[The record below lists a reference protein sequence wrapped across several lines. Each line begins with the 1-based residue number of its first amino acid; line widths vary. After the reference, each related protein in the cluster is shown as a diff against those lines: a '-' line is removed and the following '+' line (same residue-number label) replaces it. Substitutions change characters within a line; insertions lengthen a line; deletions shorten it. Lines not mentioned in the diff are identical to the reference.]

1 MVDRLETDL
10 RAALLERASEVPAS
24 SVARV
29 TRGDYRPRT
38 RVFRR
43 PIALG
48 AIAGAGGAA
57 GIVAAV
63 ALLGAGVSNAFA
75 GWAAQPAPVSPA
87 QLRVAAA
94 RCRAQSPIGG
104 LPLVLSDGRGP
115 FAFVI
120 FANRLDSV
128 ACISGPSFTSASGSV
143 SSIAVSVTAGQV
155 SLTTAHQTIRDGQRY
170 SFADGHSGSGVTGV
184 KLLLDDGSTVV
195 ATVGN
200 GWFAAWWPG
209 ASNIRAAEIY
219 TSSGVRT
226 QMLQPGAVKHGGHAA
241 G

>member
-1 MVDRLETDL
+1 MESEL
-10 RAALLERASEVPAS
+10 RAALRERASEVPSS

-29 TRGDYRPRT
+29 THRDYRPGR
-38 RVFRR
+38 RVIRR
-43 PIALG
+43 PVGLG
-48 AIAGAGGAA
+48 AIAGAGAAA

-63 ALLGAGVSNAFA
+63 AFLGSGVSNAFA
-75 GWAAQPAPVSPA
+75 GWTAQPAPVSPA
-87 QLRVAAA
+87 QLRAVAAH
-94 RCRAQSPIGG
+94 CRAQSPIGG

-115 FAFVI
+115 FAFLI
-120 FANRLDSV
+120 FASRLESV

-143 SSIAVSVTAGQV
+143 SSVAVSVAAGQV
-155 SLTTAHQTIRDGQRY
+155 SLTTAHQAIRDGQRF
-170 SFADGHSGSGVTGV
+170 SFADGHVGSGVTGV

-195 ATVGN
+195 ATVGH

-209 ASNIRAAEIY
+209 ARDIRAADIY

-226 QMLQPGAVKHGGHAA
+226 QRLQPGTVNHGGHAV